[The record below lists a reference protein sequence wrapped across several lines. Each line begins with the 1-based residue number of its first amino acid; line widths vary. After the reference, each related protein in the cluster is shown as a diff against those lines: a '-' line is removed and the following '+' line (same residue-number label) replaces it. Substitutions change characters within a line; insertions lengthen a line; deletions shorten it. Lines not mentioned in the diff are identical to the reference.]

1 MHLGPYCL
9 EVFVRY
15 TVENYDCQSYAKTT
29 GTNNHHMYAQ
39 FYVVRLSCLV
49 HGKKNLDYVLYLLSL
64 FPPSLCCVKE
74 WVTIISY
81 K

>member
-39 FYVVRLSCLV
+39 FYVIRLSCLV
-49 HGKKNLDYVLYLLSL
+49 HGKKE
-64 FPPSLCCVKE
+64 PRLC
-74 WVTIISY
+74 IISPLTLSSFLVLCQGMGY
-81 K
+81 NYII